1 MNGNLRYHHIGI
13 PVKEP
18 VDGEVYLKDYK
29 LHHFGYEG
37 SEFGIELM
45 RYDEDCPLPEIVK
58 TRPHVAFEVEDLAK
72 ALEGRRVIIEPN
84 SPSEGV
90 LVAFVEENGMP
101 VELIQTQRR
110 PANEAPAQTK
120 GAGLEHVA
128 LWTDDVERC
137 VRFYADY
144 FGARAGNLY
153 RNPAKG
159 FESRFLAFEGGA
171 RLEVMKTTRLAQVR
185 PEPGAERFGLTH
197 LALAVGGEARVDEL
211 TRRLRD
217 DGFPVLAGP
226 RRTGDGY
233 YESVVLDPDG
243 NRVEICADPWI
254 SAEDVAGRKSPG
266 FGQDSDAGRRQN
278 E

>member
-1 MNGNLRYHHIGI
+1 MNNGLRFHHVGI

-18 VDGEVYLKDYK
+18 VEGEVYLEDYK

-58 TRPHVAFEVEDLAK
+58 TLPHVAFEVDDLAK
-72 ALEGRRVIIEPN
+72 ALEGRRIVIEPN
-84 SPSEGV
+84 SPQEGV
-90 LVAFVEENGMP
+90 LVAFVEENGVP
-101 VELIQTQRR
+101 VELIQMGRR
-110 PANEAPAQTK
+110 REDGAPATFR
-120 GAGLEHVA
+120 GASLEHAA

-137 VRFYADY
+137 VRFYVGY
-144 FGARAGNLY
+144 FGARAGAPY

-159 FESRFLAFEGGA
+159 FESRFLRFEGGA
-171 RLEVMKTTRLAQVR
+171 GIEVMKTTRLDPAR
-185 PEPGAERFGLTH
+185 PAPGAERFGLTH
-197 LALAVGGEARVDEL
+197 LALAVGGEARVDDL

-217 DGFPVLAGP
+217 DGFTVLDGP

-243 NRVEICADPWI
+243 NRVEVCAGTRDP
-254 SAEDVAGRKSPG
+254 EEGRT
-266 FGQDSDAGRRQN
+266 R
-278 E
+278 